1 MNLNRFEV
9 GTISIMTVDY
19 SFTRQLN
26 DFYLRYTEVRCVPD
40 AEVSLHLVNVGFGGV
55 IYRGVTELKA
65 SYIERGPTH
74 SSHRAKI
81 EILASSS
88 GR

>member
-1 MNLNRFEV
+1 
-9 GTISIMTVDY
+9 MTVDY

-55 IYRGVTELKA
+55 IYRGVTESEA
-65 SYIERGPTH
+65 SYIERGLHTAH
-74 SSHRAKI
+74 TGQR
-81 EILASSS
+81 
-88 GR
+88 